1 MRLLLLLVGF
11 ISFTSF
17 SQEVQLKGRVVDD
30 SGAPIFG
37 ATVIL
42 KKGSVGKM
50 TNKNGDFTIKGKFEG
65 EYTLEVSY
73 IGFQTYREVLV
84 LKKGK
89 EYYKKITLKTGYN
102 LDEVSISAKSKIQ
115 KIEALAYNVDVID
128 AKKLHKTTLDV
139 GHALDRVSGIRIRE
153 SGGVGSDMSLSM
165 NGFRGNQVKLFIDG
179 IPMEHF
185 GSSFQINNIPIGL
198 ANRIEVYKGVVPI
211 NLGADALGGAIN
223 VVTNTYEK
231 DNLDL
236 SYSYGSFNTHRTNI
250 SATHVTNSDFVFH
263 INAFQNYS
271 DNNYKILAEVNQNGN
286 GFEEKK
292 VKRFNDEY
300 HNETFIGKVGVVNKT
315 FADELL
321 FGITLGQ
328 NYKEIQTGARQI
340 AVYGGRHSKGNTI
353 MPSISYKKQNF
364 LIPDLDVKANANYN
378 FGKEKYIDTLSRRYN
393 WLGEYTVTSRG
404 GELNYQHL
412 QLQDNNGIATLSA
425 AYEINKNHRIAI
437 NNVYTTFN
445 RKQENLLNEKDEVDF
460 DQPQKTHKNIAGFSY
475 TYEGGDWN
483 MLGFVKNYNQV
494 INYSERREK
503 NNSTDTY
510 YQKMDR
516 SENYFGYGAAVTYFF
531 NDNVQIKA
539 SYEKSYRLASAIEL
553 FGDANIIAGNI
564 DLKPENSDN
573 YNLGGSYWL
582 NLTKA
587 HTLNLEANVF
597 FRDANDFIRKRLN
610 INQSENIYENVAA
623 MNNYGV
629 EAQLRYNYK
638 NKLSLTANITH
649 QELRNNNPESI
660 FYRSRI
666 PNMPFTYGN
675 ANATYTIHHVFG
687 ENQTLS
693 LGYDFLY
700 VHDFYLYWPEAGAKS
715 DGKYG
720 VPQQT
725 AHGFNASLTL
735 DHFQFTLECR
745 NIFDELLYD
754 NFSLQKPGRS
764 FSAKIRYTL

>member
-1 MRLLLLLVGF
+1 MRLFILIVGF

-17 SQEVQLKGRVVDD
+17 SQETQLKGRVIDD
-30 SGAPIFG
+30 SGSPIFG
-37 ATVIL
+37 ASVML
-42 KKGSVGKM
+42 KETSVGKM
-50 TNKNGDFTIKGKFEG
+50 TNRNGNFEITGRFNGK
-65 EYTLEVSY
+65 YILEVSY
-73 IGFQTYREVLV
+73 VGFDSYRKELE
-84 LKKGK
+84 LKSGNS
-89 EYYKKITLKTGYN
+89 YYKNIVLTAGYD
-102 LDEVSISAKSKIQ
+102 LDEVTISAKSKIQ

-139 GHALDRVSGIRIRE
+139 GHVLDRVSGIRIRE
-153 SGGVGSDMSLSM
+153 NGGVGSDMILSM

-185 GSSFQINNIPIGL
+185 GSSFQINNIPVGL
-198 ANRIEVYKGVVPI
+198 ADRIEVYKGVVPI

-223 VVTNTYEK
+223 IVTNTYEK

-250 SATHVTNSDFVFH
+250 LATHVAASGFIIH
-263 INAFQNYS
+263 INAFQNFS
-271 DNNYKILAEVNQNGN
+271 DNDYKVLAEVNQNRE
-286 GFEEKK
+286 GFEKKK
-292 VKRFNDEY
+292 VKRFNDKY
-300 HNETFIGKVGVVNKT
+300 HNETFIGKLGIINKS

-340 AVYGGRHSKGNTI
+340 AVYGGRHSRGSTI

-364 LIPDLDVKANANYN
+364 MTPGLDVKGNANYN
-378 FGKEKYIDTLSRRYN
+378 LGKEKYIDTLSRRYN
-393 WLGEYTVTSRG
+393 WLGEYILTSRG

-412 QLQDNNGIATLSA
+412 QLKDNNGIATFSVD
-425 AYEINKNHRIAI
+425 YEINKNHKVAI

-445 RKQENLLNEKDEVDF
+445 RKQENLLNEENDINF
-460 DQPQKTHKNIAGFSY
+460 DQPQKTNKNIAGLSY

-483 MLGFVKNYNQV
+483 MLGFLKNYNQV
-494 INYSERREK
+494 IDYSERREK
-503 NNSTDTY
+503 SNSEGTY
-510 YQKMDR
+510 YEKMDR
-516 SENYFGYGAAVTYFF
+516 TGNYFGYGVALTYFF
-531 NDNVQIKA
+531 NDNTQIKA
-539 SYEKSYRLASAIEL
+539 SYEKSYRLPSAIEL
-553 FGDANIIAGNI
+553 FGDANIIQGNI
-564 DLKPENSDN
+564 DLKPEKSHN
-573 YNLGGSYWL
+573 YNLGGSYWVKVFKDHL
-582 NLTKA
+582 
-587 HTLNLEANVF
+587 LNLEANIF
-597 FRDANDFIRKRLN
+597 ARDAKDFIRKRLA
-610 INQSENIYENVAA
+610 INQSENVNENVPA
-623 MNNYGV
+623 MNNYGLEV
-629 EAQLRYNYK
+629 QLRYSYK

-675 ANATYTIHHVFG
+675 ANATYNIHNVFG
-687 ENQTLS
+687 ENQILS

-700 VHDFYLYWPEAGAKS
+700 VHAFYLYWPEAGDQS
-715 DGKYG
+715 QGKYG
-720 VPQQT
+720 VPEQI

-735 DHFQFTLECR
+735 DHLQFTLECR
-745 NIFDELLYD
+745 NIFDALLYD